1 MGRKKKMP
9 VAVQKRIKASLE
21 EEELTKHGYSMSA
34 KVRSRHI
41 ALGKAV
47 REDGPT
53 TVFRRLLLLRLWNRD
68 RNPKLARIADQ
79 DAQWVGNKYGVKEN
93 GFRFT

>member
-1 MGRKKKMP
+1 MGRRKKMS

-53 TVFRRLLLLRLWNRD
+53 TVYRRLLLLRLWNRD
-68 RNPKLARIADQ
+68 RNPKLAGIADE
-79 DAQWVGNKYGVKEN
+79 DAQWVGKTYGLKVN
-93 GFRFT
+93 GYSFR